1 MDRNSITGLI
11 LMVLLTV
18 VYFYFFAPKPAP
30 PKTPTNNTETLS
42 TVTPDS
48 LSPSPSRQTL
58 PNDGGIVAGD
68 SQQVMQLRDRY
79 SNLYKLVT
87 GEEKIITVKTDE
99 LTVNINTKGGHIQSA
114 FLNSYVTFDSLPLP
128 IIADDPRNEFYF
140 PFAYEGR
147 AVRSDE
153 LFFEPSEAGF
163 TISGDET
170 KTLTLRA
177 NIEDGKYI
185 EQVYHF
191 KGNTYDLGYEINF
204 EGIRESLGRESSF
217 TILWKSYMPKT
228 ELAIKNLRQKS
239 TVAYRVGNDVDKLS
253 YSDKP
258 ESEKLTALVK
268 WISFKSQF
276 FSHILIA
283 DETFRS
289 GTVSMTTPEN
299 DETINR
305 IMDAKLVVDIDKSNS
320 NKNKFSL
327 YMGPNEFYT
336 LRSYGL
342 DLEDEMDL
350 GWPFVSWIN
359 KGTVYVFK
367 FLENYIGN
375 YGLIIIILAILI
387 RTLMFPLS
395 YKSFISMA
403 KMRVLNG
410 TQEMKDLDVKHK
422 DDPQKLQM
430 AKMAVYK
437 EMGVSMFGGC
447 LPMILSYPFLIAL
460 FFFFPQ
466 SVELRQQSFL
476 WAQDLST
483 YDSILSWDT
492 HIPLVSSFYGNHV
505 SLFTILMAIST
516 FVYTIYQQRSQP
528 ATAANAQMK
537 YISYFMP
544 FFLLIFLNSYAAGL
558 SLYYF
563 MSNIL
568 QIAQTLTIGLF
579 QSDEKLLAQMYEK
592 RDAQKGKKGKGGG
605 SGKATKSRLEQWVE
619 NQQKKQ
625 QNALKDRQQEEGPNR
640 RSRRQ
645 K

>member
-1 MDRNSITGLI
+1 MDRNSITGLV
-11 LMVLLTV
+11 LMVLLTL
-18 VYFYFFAPKPAP
+18 VYFYFFAPKPVP
-30 PKTPTNNTETLS
+30 PRPTTNTENVS
-42 TVTPDS
+42 TVSPDS
-48 LSPSPSRQTL
+48 LILGESVETTPE
-58 PNDGGIVAGD
+58 VAEVVND
-68 SQQVMQLRDRY
+68 SQRVASLRDRY
-79 SNLYKLVT
+79 SDLHKLVA
-87 GEEKIITVKTDE
+87 GEEKVVTVTTDE
-99 LTVNINTKGGHIQSA
+99 LTINISTKGGHIQSA
-114 FLNSYVTFDSLPLP
+114 FLNGYKTFDSLPLP
-128 IIADDPRNEFYF
+128 IQANDPRNEFYF

-163 TISGDET
+163 TLTGEET

-177 NIEDGKYI
+177 SIDEGRYI

-191 KGNTYDLGYEINF
+191 KGNTYDFGYEINF

-217 TILWKSYMPKT
+217 TIFWKSYLPKT
-228 ELAIKNLRQKS
+228 ELSILNLRQKS
-239 TVAYRVGNDVDKLS
+239 TIAYRTGTDVDKLS
-253 YSDKP
+253 YSDDP
-258 ESEKLTALVK
+258 ESEKLSALVK

-283 DETFRS
+283 DQTFRS
-289 GTVSMTTPEN
+289 GNISMTTPEN
-299 DETINR
+299 DESLNR
-305 IMDAKLVVDIDKSNS
+305 VMEAKLVVDIDKSNS
-320 NKNKFSL
+320 NKNKFSI
-327 YMGPNEFYT
+327 YMGPNEYYT
-336 LRSYGL
+336 LRSYDL

-350 GWPFVSWIN
+350 GWSFIGWIN

-367 FLENYIGN
+367 FLENYISN
-375 YGLIIIILAILI
+375 YGVIIIVLAILI
-387 RTLMFPLS
+387 RLLMFPLS
-395 YKSFISMA
+395 HRSFMSMA

-430 AKMAVYK
+430 AKMGIYK

-447 LPMILSYPFLIAL
+447 LPMLLSYPFLIAL

-476 WAQDLST
+476 WAHDLST
-483 YDSILSWDT
+483 YDSIFSWDAQ
-492 HIPLVSSFYGNHV
+492 IPLISSVYGNHI

-537 YISYFMP
+537 YIAYFMP
-544 FFLLIFLNSYAAGL
+544 FFLLIFLNRYSSGL
-558 SLYYF
+558 SLYYL

-568 QIAQTLTIGLF
+568 QIAQTSIIGLF
-579 QSDEKLLAQMYEK
+579 QSDEKLLAQMYQN
-592 RDAQKGKKGKGGG
+592 RDALKAKKGKGG
-605 SGKATKSRLEQWVE
+605 KEAKPKSRLEKWVE
-619 NQQKKQ
+619 GAQKKQ
-625 QNALKDRQQEEGPNR
+625 QEALKQRQQEQGPNR

>member
-1 MDRNSITGLI
+1 MYIFIFSRLS
-11 LMVLLTV
+11 LLPQNPTSTAQSSV
-18 VYFYFFAPKPAP
+18 V
-30 PKTPTNNTETLS
+30 T
-42 TVTPDS
+42 TPDS
-48 LSPSPSRQTL
+48 LTESPVSDVTANAQ
-58 PNDGGIVAGD
+58 AD
-68 SQQVMQLRDRY
+68 SLKDVQIRDRY
-79 SNLYKLVT
+79 SDLYPLVS
-87 GEEKIITVKTDE
+87 GKEETITVITDE
-99 LTVNINTKGGHIQSA
+99 LTVNISTKGGNIRSA
-114 FLNSYVTFDSLPLP
+114 YLNHYVTFDSLPLP
-128 IIADDPRNEFYF
+128 IVADDPRNEFYF
-140 PFAYEGR
+140 PFAYNGR

-153 LFFEPSEAGF
+153 LYFTPSDEKI
-163 TISGDET
+163 TITGDET

-177 NIEDGKYI
+177 DIAPGKYI
-185 EQVYHF
+185 EQVYNF
-191 KGNTYDLGYEINF
+191 KGNTYDLGYEIHF
-204 EGIRESLGRESSF
+204 EGIRESLGRESSY
-217 TILWKSYMPKT
+217 TIFWKSYLPKT
-228 ELAIKNLRQKS
+228 ELSIQNLRQKS
-239 TVAYRVGNDVDKLS
+239 TIAYRLGNDVEKLS
-253 YSDKP
+253 YSDDP
-258 ESEKLTALVK
+258 ESEKLSALVK

-289 GTVSMTTPEN
+289 ANINMLT
-299 DETINR
+299 DEKDESLNR
-305 IMDAKLVVDIDKSNS
+305 IMEAKVVVDMDKSNS
-320 NKNKFSL
+320 SKNSFSF
-327 YMGPNEFYT
+327 YMGPNEYYT
-336 LRSYGL
+336 LRSYDL

-350 GWPFVSWIN
+350 GWSFISWIN

-375 YGLIIIILAILI
+375 YGLIIIILAFLI

-395 YKSFISMA
+395 YKSFVSMA

-410 TQEMKDLDVKHK
+410 TQEMKDIDAKFK
-422 DDPQKLQM
+422 EDPQKLQM
-430 AKMAVYK
+430 EKMKVYR

-447 LPMILSYPFLIAL
+447 LPMLLSYPFLIAL

-476 WAQDLST
+476 WAHDLST
-483 YDSILSWDT
+483 YDSIFSWDAQ
-492 HIPLVSSFYGNHV
+492 IPLLSSMYGNHI

-544 FFLLIFLNSYAAGL
+544 FFLLIFLNRYAAGL

-568 QIAQTLTIGLF
+568 QIGQTLTIGLF
-579 QSDEKLLAQMYEK
+579 QSDEKLLAQMNATREFN
-592 RDAQKGKKGKGGG
+592 RTKGGKGGKGG
-605 SGKATKSRLEQWVE
+605 SSNKSRLERWVE
-619 NQQKKQ
+619 EQQKKQ
-625 QNALKDRQQEEGPNR
+625 QSALKDRQQDLGPNR